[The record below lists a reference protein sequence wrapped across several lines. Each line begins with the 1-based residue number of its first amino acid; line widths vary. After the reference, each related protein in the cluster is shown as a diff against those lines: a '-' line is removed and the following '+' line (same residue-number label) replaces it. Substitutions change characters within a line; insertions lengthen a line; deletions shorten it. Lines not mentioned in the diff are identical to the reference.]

1 MQQNNVRFLHV
12 PGTVICIYL
21 GKDHLGVNVLNQ
33 VGFHFLIKRDKKVSL
48 SFDKILAGEWLIY
61 VHGYMCVSRKV
72 PQTVTE
78 EYLEEDRLFLVKM
91 DTHHLCEECK
101 DTN

>member
-48 SFDKILAGEWLIY
+48 SFDKILAEGLIY
-61 VHGYMCVSRKV
+61 M
-72 PQTVTE
+72 
-78 EYLEEDRLFLVKM
+78 
-91 DTHHLCEECK
+91 
-101 DTN
+101 